1 MAAETA
7 VRTGDPSRGQWEPRA
22 AKPPTGSS
30 QCEALTRTVMGDTKK
45 GRERKGLV
53 KREQRRE
60 RDIEKA
66 IEHQDED
73 VDFEEL
79 YEGEELEL

>member
-1 MAAETA
+1 
-7 VRTGDPSRGQWEPRA
+7 
-22 AKPPTGSS
+22 
-30 QCEALTRTVMGDTKK
+30 MGDTKK

-60 RDIEKA
+60 RDIKKA
-66 IEHQDED
+66 LENQDEE

-79 YEGEELEL
+79 YEGEEIEL

>member
-1 MAAETA
+1 
-7 VRTGDPSRGQWEPRA
+7 
-22 AKPPTGSS
+22 
-30 QCEALTRTVMGDTKK
+30 MGDTKK